1 MADDIQQLKQWLD
14 DVYQAVGEAHHYA
27 HDNDFESALLS
38 WESVKKLAPRIRLKL
53 SVLASQQLLHEQLSA
68 HS

>member
-14 DVYQAVGEAHHYA
+14 DVYDQVAEAHCA
-27 HDNDFESALLS
+27 VQNEDFESAHLV
-38 WESVKKLAPRIRLKL
+38 WQQVAKITPRIKLRLSIL
-53 SVLASQQLLHEQLSA
+53 VQQQLFDEQLAA